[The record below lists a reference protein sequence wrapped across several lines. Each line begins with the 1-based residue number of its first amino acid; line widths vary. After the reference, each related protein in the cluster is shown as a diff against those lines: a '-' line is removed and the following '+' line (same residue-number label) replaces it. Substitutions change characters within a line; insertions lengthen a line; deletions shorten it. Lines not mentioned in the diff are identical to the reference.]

1 MMLGP
6 GAPSSFVTCI
16 AWSLPGAIALLSLR
30 AAFYL
35 LLYERARFYL
45 RRRGTGYECYLAV
58 VCEEVWEG
66 LGSSLLL
73 ALTGW
78 ALYAG
83 HNSHCHLTDTS
94 GCIQGWPYHHRS
106 PSLDALFLML
116 LAWYLQSTVK
126 HWFGLGR
133 VQGSDVALHHAVT
146 LALLALSYSL
156 DLLRIGLLAHWVF
169 QLTVPLHSVSKLLHC
184 LDIRPLKKPV
194 FYLYAAAFLATRV
207 CLVSAWVAVD
217 LHSTGAG
224 RARMEDRS
232 TDAVLHSR
240 CRSNV
245 HARLSRRECHP
256 GIHPA
261 FARSNA
267 MPVIV

>member
-1 MMLGP
+1 MMLGA

-16 AWSLPGAIALLSLR
+16 AWSLLGATALLSLR
-30 AAFYL
+30 AAFYTL
-35 LLYERARFYL
+35 FYERSRSYL
-45 RRRGTGYECYLAV
+45 RRRGPGYECYLVV

-94 GCIQGWPYHHRS
+94 GCIQGWPHHHHS
-106 PSLDALFLML
+106 PALDALFLML

-156 DLLRIGLLAHWVF
+156 GLLRIGLLSHWVF

-184 LDIRPLKKPV
+184 LDIRPVKKPV
-194 FYLYAAAFLATRV
+194 FYCYAAAFLATRV
-207 CLVSAWVAVD
+207 CLVSAWVAVGC
-217 LHSTGAG
+217 SG
-224 RARMEDRS
+224 
-232 TDAVLHSR
+232 
-240 CRSNV
+240 
-245 HARLSRRECHP
+245 
-256 GIHPA
+256 
-261 FARSNA
+261 
-267 MPVIV
+267 